1 LWKDEDTGEYF
12 SEKTIT
18 VPYGN
23 KWVVMPTVA
32 EDGSQYTED
41 QISEYVNKY
50 GPIDYITGEKLPVF
64 ESIEQA
70 DIYASTRS
78 NTMLDNEEPTE
89 FAKGGI
95 NMEKQME
102 LFEDGGLMEEGG
114 MVDEVSGNDVPP
126 GSNRKEVRDDIPA
139 MLSEGEFV
147 FPADVV
153 RYFGLERLM
162 EMRQQAKMG
171 LKRMEDMGQMGN
183 SEEAVLPD
191 DLPFTLEDLEF
202 KEPQEFN
209 QGGMVQAQQGMFIRP
224 SVFEGTQLSTPAFIP
239 PSSMPP
245 VTPQGTPT
253 GYLPTFVGQPPVSTV
268 TAPVDTG
275 TTTDTGTDFV
285 PTVEDMYTFEKYIN
299 QSTGEIRDFPFYMG
313 QPVIPIPAGFVPYS
327 EGETTETEDVTD
339 TGVQTAQ
346 VLAEEDRGDN
356 FDISTGTPTG
366 QETIPVGSLSNEDL
380 MSKLNQSR
388 MLARASGAMGAVIN
402 PAIGAVVGVAA
413 KARYNDL
420 LEEAQRRG
428 LDTGG
433 AERMGS
439 VFGGESSLYEGLQ
452 DFSGDEKV
460 TFADTWL
467 GDLLG
472 LDGKA
477 GVQGPGLQA
486 SREGARRGAT
496 TTATPTP
503 ARAVAPTPAVA
514 VPEPSQPVA
523 VETEQDRLNARMA
536 EAERRNRE
544 AVEAERQ
551 RQAEAQAE
559 ANRQAQEA
567 RAEAERQRQAA
578 AQAEANRQAQAARA
592 EAERQRQAAA
602 QAEANRQAQE
612 SRGDDRPASWDGG
625 RVAETQSRTSYSS
638 SSEARAAASRA
649 AERSGTGM
657 ATRGRAAGGFITKPE
672 EQPTATPKKKRGI
685 AARNKK

>member
-1 LWKDEDTGEYF
+1 MY
-12 SEKTIT
+12 
-18 VPYGN
+18 
-23 KWVVMPTVA
+23 
-32 EDGSQYTED
+32 
-41 QISEYVNKY
+41 
-50 GPIDYITGEKLPVF
+50 
-64 ESIEQA
+64 
-70 DIYASTRS
+70 
-78 NTMLDNEEPTE
+78 
-89 FAKGGI
+89 
-95 NMEKQME
+95 EKQME

-171 LKRMEDMGQMGN
+171 LKRMEEMGQMGN
-183 SEEAVLPD
+183 SEEAIIPD

-202 KEPQEFN
+202 AEPQEYN
-209 QGGMVQAQQGMFIRP
+209 QGGVIKAQEG
-224 SVFEGTQLSTPAFIP
+224 VFVV
-239 PSSMPP
+239 PSSFNNTQSYTSTTVPASSVVP
-245 VTPQGTPT
+245 TNTQGFTT
-253 GYLPTFVGQPPVSTV
+253 GYTPTFVNQPDIT
-268 TAPVDTG
+268 TG
-275 TTTDTGTDFV
+275 TTTDDSEDTDEPFV
-285 PTVEDMYTFEKYIN
+285 PEVSDVYEYRKYKN
-299 QSTGEIRDFPFYMG
+299 TSTGEIRDIAFYKG
-313 QPVIPIPAGFVPYS
+313 EPVIPIPDGFVPYS
-327 EGETTETEDVTD
+327 EDETTEPEDVTD
-339 TGVQTAQ
+339 TSVQTAQ
-346 VLAEEDRGDN
+346 VLDTEDSNDN
-356 FDISTGTPTG
+356 FDPSTGTPTG

-380 MSKLNQSR
+380 MRKLNQSR
-388 MLARASGAMGAVIN
+388 MLARASSAMGAVIN

-428 LDTGG
+428 LDTGD

-452 DFSGDEKV
+452 DFSGDKKV

-472 LDGKA
+472 LDGQA

-486 SREGARRGAT
+486 SRQGARRGST
-496 TTATPTP
+496 TTA
-503 ARAVAPTPAVA
+503 RAVTSTPAVA
-514 VPEPSQPVA
+514 VAETRQPSQA
-523 VETEQDRLNARMA
+523 AAAQTEANRQAQ
-536 EAERRNRE
+536 EAS
-544 AVEAERQ
+544 AEAERQ

-592 EAERQRQAAA
+592 EAERQRQAEA

-625 RVAETQSRTSYSS
+625 RVAETQSKTSYSS

-657 ATRGRAAGGFITKPE
+657 ATRGRAAGGFITKLE